1 MAMPALDTHKAV
13 KSLRSAGFDDAQ
25 AEAVVEQINDA
36 VIENVAT
43 KTDIERLATKDELR
57 DSLAGLATKTDLE
70 QCATKAD
77 LERFATKEALREEV
91 AKLATKEDL
100 EQFATKADLGRFA
113 TKDELREEVA
123 KLATKEDL
131 EQYAT
136 KQELD
141 NAIEKLELRLTVDLE
156 KHATRCVRSFV
167 AVAAAMVGLTV
178 GLTKALDFLVG

>member
-57 DSLAGLATKTDLE
+57 DSLAGLATKTDVE

-77 LERFATKEALREEV
+77 LERFATKAALREEIAKLATKEDLEQFATKAALREEV

-100 EQFATKADLGRFA
+100 ERFA
-113 TKDELREEVA
+113 TNEQ
-123 KLATKEDL
+123 LAH
-131 EQYAT
+131 AT
-136 KQELD
+136 
-141 NAIEKLELRLTVDLE
+141 EKLELHIDLMTS
-156 KHATRCVRSFV
+156 KNLKYIVG
-167 AVAAAMVGLTV
+167 AVGAVV
-178 GLTKALDFLVG
+178 GLTKFFDLMFS

>member
-77 LERFATKEALREEV
+77 LERFPTKEALREEV

-100 EQFATKADLGRFA
+100 ERCATKADLERFA
-113 TKDELREEVA
+113 TEAALREEVA

-131 EQYAT
+131 ERFAT
-136 KQELD
+136 NEQL
-141 NAIEKLELRLTVDLE
+141 AHATEKLELHIDLMTS
-156 KHATRCVRSFV
+156 KNLKYIVG
-167 AVAAAMVGLTV
+167 AVGAVV
-178 GLTKALDFLVG
+178 GLTKFFDLMFS